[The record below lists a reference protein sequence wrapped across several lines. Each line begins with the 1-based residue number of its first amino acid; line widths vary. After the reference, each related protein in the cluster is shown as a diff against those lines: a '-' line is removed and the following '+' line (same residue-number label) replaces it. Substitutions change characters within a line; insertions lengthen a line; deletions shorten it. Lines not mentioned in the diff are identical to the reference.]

1 MISETNFN
9 NKNDNG
15 EYVDDDDDNDA
26 DEVQNDTSCTK
37 YDCCKQ
43 LHKLCQHYPCPTKMG
58 NRFIFGRAGRRSL
71 PPGWLCSS

>member
-37 YDCCKQ
+37 
-43 LHKLCQHYPCPTKMG
+43 
-58 NRFIFGRAGRRSL
+58 
-71 PPGWLCSS
+71 